1 MVVALK
7 RPNARK
13 IRQINGIAQ
22 VFYHQKKF
30 FCKKS
35 KENLT
40 KNNFFLCFSIMSML
54 NFKLF
59 LFLLED
65 KNDVMIFLSVS
76 IQGFFYWCQNK

>member
-22 VFYHQKKF
+22 VFYRQKKN

-40 KNNFFLCFSIMSML
+40 KNNFFS
-54 NFKLF
+54 LF
-59 LFLLED
+59 FDNE
-65 KNDVMIFLSVS
+65 
-76 IQGFFYWCQNK
+76 YA